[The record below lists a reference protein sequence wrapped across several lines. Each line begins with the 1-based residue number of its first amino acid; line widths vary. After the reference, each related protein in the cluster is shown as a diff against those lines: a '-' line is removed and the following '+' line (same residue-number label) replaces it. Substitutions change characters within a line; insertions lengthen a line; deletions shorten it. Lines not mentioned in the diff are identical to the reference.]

1 MTTSETS
8 ATPWTSPSGT
18 ATNGPPGAATNRP
31 PNPDIP
37 QRPTGRRGSTGKI
50 ALLLIVLAG
59 FAASC
64 YTWVV
69 GIEKARQDSGRV
81 FSYVEHYLP
90 SSGSHAAE
98 SPTTDDGPTPPWDG
112 YVRIRTDQAKTI
124 GLLVVTVRPQT
135 EPIKLPLMGRTDY
148 DPNTQSKI
156 RPRFDTLVER
166 VLAERGQVV
175 KKGDPL
181 VDLYS
186 SELAAAKNDFQ
197 TAYVQW
203 LHDLNLLRMR
213 ENLVLEKANSLQVLI
228 DAQNDERKSRLTYLT
243 AQDKLRIYGVP
254 EEQIEPLL
262 KNLGSGY
269 DVLLVQAL
277 TAVSGMPTA
286 GKNLVIVAEVDHVLH
301 FRIFDGDG
309 KRVVDTAE
317 NRLPDKA
324 RQIEDL
330 RKQLATLWPPYELSK
345 IDKDRT
351 TTSVTSIVGHTL
363 ADLPLPKERHT
374 ISDKAK
380 MTRTSPVAGSVIQ
393 RDAVPGNLYDNNDV
407 LMVIAPLDHLF
418 VWVNVYEAD
427 QAKVAVGQDLE
438 IKFPYLDQTIL
449 AKVQYVASEVS
460 KETRAIMLRAS
471 IPNIDRK
478 LKADM
483 LVRAE
488 LKIPAIPGQ
497 TVIPRQ
503 AMVAINGNEYAFVQ
517 KEHRDP
523 DDKYEQFERRR
534 IVVAEERDEH
544 VVVRDGLKAGEH
556 VASNGAL
563 VLAQLYED
571 QQMIA
576 TGMPL
581 K

>member
-1 MTTSETS
+1 MKTSETS
-8 ATPWTSPSGT
+8 SAPRAAGSEPT
-18 ATNGPPGAATNRP
+18 TNGPPAPLAAAHEVRKRGGFGKIVLFLIVVGLAGAA
-31 PNPDIP
+31 
-37 QRPTGRRGSTGKI
+37 G
-50 ALLLIVLAG
+50 
-59 FAASC
+59 
-64 YTWVV
+64 YTWMV
-69 GIEKARQDSGRV
+69 GVAKARQDANQV
-81 FSYVEHYLP
+81 LSYVEHYMP
-90 SSGSHAAE
+90 SSHSAPSA
-98 SPTTDDGPTPPWDG
+98 SLTTDTTPPPPWDG
-112 YVRIRTDQAKTI
+112 FVRVKTDQAKSI
-124 GLLVVTVRPQT
+124 GLLVSTVQPQT

-175 KKGDPL
+175 EKGAPL

-186 SELAAAKNDFQ
+186 SDLAEAKNLFQ

-203 LHDLNLLRMR
+203 QHDLRLLKMR
-213 ENLVLEKANSLQVLI
+213 EKLVLEKANSEQQLI
-228 DAQNDERKSRLTYLT
+228 DARNDESKSRLTYLT
-243 AQDKLRIYGVP
+243 AQDKLRIFGVP

-262 KNLGSGY
+262 KNLG
-269 DVLLVQAL
+269 
-277 TAVSGMPTA
+277 
-286 GKNLVIVAEVDHVLH
+286 
-301 FRIFDGDG
+301 
-309 KRVVDTAE
+309 
-317 NRLPDKA
+317 
-324 RQIEDL
+324 
-330 RKQLATLWPPYELSK
+330 
-345 IDKDRT
+345 
-351 TTSVTSIVGHTL
+351 
-363 ADLPLPKERHT
+363 DLPLPKELHS
-374 ISDKAK
+374 ISDKAR
-380 MTRTSPVAGSVIQ
+380 MTRTSPVAGIVIQ

-438 IKFPYLDQTIL
+438 IKFPYLDQTIP

-460 KETRAIMLRAS
+460 KDTRAIMLRAS
-471 IPNIDRK
+471 IPNVDRK

-488 LKIPAIPGQ
+488 LKIPPIAGQ

-503 AMVAINGNEYAFVQ
+503 SMVVINGNEYAFVQ
-517 KEHRDP
+517 KEHPDP
-523 DDKYEQFERRR
+523 DDKYERFERRQL
-534 IVVAEERDEH
+534 VVAEERDEH
-544 VVVRDGLKAGEH
+544 VVVKKGLSAGEH
-556 VASNGAL
+556 VASNGSL